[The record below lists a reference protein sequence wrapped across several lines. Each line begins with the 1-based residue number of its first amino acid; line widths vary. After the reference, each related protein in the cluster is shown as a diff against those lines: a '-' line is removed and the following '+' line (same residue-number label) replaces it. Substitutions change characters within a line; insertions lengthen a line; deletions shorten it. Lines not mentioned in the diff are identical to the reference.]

1 MTLAPREKIV
11 AIIGAGPAGL
21 IAAQKLSGIENLQ
34 LHVFDQ
40 KPSVARKF
48 LIAGRGGLNLTHSE
62 PLTHFTEKYAE
73 NAERFSAFLKRFSP
87 EDMMN
92 WAAALG
98 ISVFK
103 GSSGR
108 IFPDGLKAT
117 PLLRAWLKELER
129 AQVQFHLRHRWLKTG
144 DDQTLVFSTQ
154 DNPALAF
161 KADAIL
167 YAMGGA
173 SYPHLG
179 AIGDWIDP
187 LRSAGI
193 NIAPLSP
200 SNCGFQT
207 GWSDHFISRFE
218 GAPLKNIRLSHENRR
233 IAGDLVIT
241 KSGLEGGALYALS
254 KPLREQLSRGSVPI
268 ILLDL
273 KPEMAA
279 PQLAGALSAPRGK
292 ISLSNF
298 LRKKLK
304 FSPIQTALLH
314 EFAAKEKMTDPEKLG
329 KTVKALPIP
338 LQAINGIERAIS
350 SAGGVK
356 FKNLNNQLMIKNLP
370 GQFVAGEMLDWEA
383 PTGGYLLQGCFATGV
398 VAAEGIARYLD
409 PAGR

>member
-1 MTLAPREKIV
+1 MAPRRKIV

-21 IAAQKLSGIENLQ
+21 IAAQKLSQDDRLQ
-34 LHVFDQ
+34 IHVFDQ

-62 PLTHFTEKYAE
+62 TLADFTEKYE
-73 NAERFSAFLKRFSP
+73 DNAARFASFLARFSP
-87 EDMMN
+87 DDMQD
-92 WAAALG
+92 WAKALG
-98 ISVFK
+98 ITLFK

-108 IFPDGLKAT
+108 IFPHGLKAT

-129 AQVQFHLRHRWLKTG
+129 AGVQFHLKHRWLKTET
-144 DDQTLVFSTQ
+144 DHTLVFS
-154 DNPALAF
+154 NPQSSSLDF

-167 YAMGGA
+167 YALGGG

-179 AIGDWIDP
+179 ATGDWIDP

-218 GAPLKNIRLSHENRR
+218 GSPLKNIRLAHDNRS

-241 KSGLEGGALYALS
+241 QGGLEGGALYALS

-268 ILLDL
+268 VLLDL
-273 KPEMAA
+273 KPEIDVG
-279 PQLAGALSAPRGK
+279 QLIGTLSAPRGK
-292 ISLSNF
+292 MSLSNF

-304 FSPIQTALLH
+304 FSPLQTALLH
-314 EFAAKEKMTDPEKLG
+314 EFAAKETMTDPARLG
-329 KTVKALPIP
+329 KTIKALPIP
-338 LQAINGIERAIS
+338 LQAINGIRRAIS
-350 SAGGVK
+350 SAGGVR
-356 FKNLNNQLMIKNLP
+356 FKNLNGQLMIKHLP
-370 GQFVAGEMLDWEA
+370 GHFVAGEMLDWEA

-398 VAAEGIARYLD
+398 VAADGIADYL
-409 PAGR
+409 ARI

>member
-1 MTLAPREKIV
+1 MLTLAPRKKIV
-11 AIIGAGPAGL
+11 TIIGAGPAGL
-21 IAAQKLSGIENLQ
+21 IAAQILSRIDTLQ
-34 LHVFDQ
+34 IHVFEQ

-62 PLTHFTEKYAE
+62 PLPHFTEKYEE
-73 NAERFSAFLKRFSP
+73 NAARFASFLARFSP
-87 EDMMN
+87 EDMIT
-92 WAAALG
+92 WAESLG
-98 ISVFK
+98 IPVFK

-108 IFPDGLKAT
+108 VFPEGLKAT
-117 PLLRAWLKELER
+117 PLLRAWLKQLEA
-129 AQVQFHLRHRWLKTG
+129 AQVQFHLKHRWLKTRG
-144 DDQTLVFSTQ
+144 NQTLVFSTP
-154 DNPALAF
+154 DAPAFEF

-167 YAMGGA
+167 YALGGA

-179 AIGDWIDP
+179 ATGDWIEP
-187 LRSAGI
+187 LRSEGI
-193 NIAPLSP
+193 NIAPLRP

-207 GWSDHFISRFE
+207 DWSEHFISRFE
-218 GAPLKNIRLSHENRR
+218 GSPLKNIRISHNDRNV
-233 IAGDLVIT
+233 AGDLVVT

-292 ISLSNF
+292 MSLSNF

-314 EFAAKEKMTDPEKLG
+314 EFAVKEDLTDPARLG
-329 KTVKALPIP
+329 KTVKALPIS

-356 FKNLNNQLMIKNLP
+356 FKNLNRQLMIKALP

-383 PTGGYLLQGCFATGV
+383 PTGGYLLQGCFATGA
-398 VAAEGIARYLD
+398 VAADGIAAYLR
-409 PAGR
+409 AV